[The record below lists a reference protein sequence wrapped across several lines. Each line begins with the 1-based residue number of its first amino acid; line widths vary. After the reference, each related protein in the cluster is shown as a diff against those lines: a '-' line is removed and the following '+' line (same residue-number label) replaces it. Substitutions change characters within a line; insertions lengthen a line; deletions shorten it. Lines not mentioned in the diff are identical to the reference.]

1 MRWTMSINPPPLST
15 SAAVTRRATLAG
27 AGAALAGCTAMSNPR
42 GPAIEPPAIGDGAFT
57 MPDGAMLPY
66 RAWLPAGT
74 PRTIVLALHGFNES
88 RDAWEIP
95 APDFVAAGMA
105 LYAPDQRGFG
115 AAPGRGIWPGAQSLV
130 EDAASMA
137 GLLVARHPGTPLVL
151 MGESMGGAVLMSLA
165 AGEGVAGV
173 SGYVLLAP
181 AVWGRARMN
190 VFLRG
195 SLWLAA
201 NLLPGMTVTGG
212 GGLVRVRASDNR
224 DALLRLARDPL
235 TLHST
240 RFDTLRGLVDLMD
253 LALASGPRFTAPGLF
268 LYGGRD
274 ELVPKEATAATWR
287 GLPAV
292 WAERGGRTSFYPDG
306 YHLLFRDIG
315 RATPIADAIAW
326 IADRSAPLP
335 SRADAAARDWLAGQ
349 S

>member
-1 MRWTMSINPPPLST
+1 
-15 SAAVTRRATLAG
+15 
-27 AGAALAGCTAMSNPR
+27 
-42 GPAIEPPAIGDGAFT
+42 
-57 MPDGAMLPY
+57 
-66 RAWLPAGT
+66 
-74 PRTIVLALHGFNES
+74 
-88 RDAWEIP
+88 
-95 APDFVAAGMA
+95 
-105 LYAPDQRGFG
+105 
-115 AAPGRGIWPGAQSLV
+115 
-130 EDAASMA
+130 
-137 GLLVARHPGTPLVL
+137 
-151 MGESMGGAVLMSLA
+151 
-165 AGEGVAGV
+165 
-173 SGYVLLAP
+173 
-181 AVWGRARMN
+181 MN